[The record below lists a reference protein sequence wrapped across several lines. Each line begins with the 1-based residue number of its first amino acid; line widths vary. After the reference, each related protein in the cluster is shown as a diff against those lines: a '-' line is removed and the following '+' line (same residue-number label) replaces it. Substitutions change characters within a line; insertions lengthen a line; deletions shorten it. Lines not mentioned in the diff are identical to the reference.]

1 MNSKSIKKKMSE
13 ALIRSGYLMESRI
26 VTSLAKAGY
35 FIEPNQKIADLK
47 TGKSREIDLIA
58 ELWDYAPEIFRK
70 YKLSVSARFV
80 CEAKNNPNP
89 VVLLTKLPF
98 SPNIEVWE
106 AIKEG
111 RTGLFR
117 NDYSDP
123 SFQDLLLDERPIFTQ
138 YCSFK
143 PKKAG
148 DKSEWVAWHPDDFNE
163 DLEKIIYYCDEE
175 IGFVNDM
182 SDEYNRLHIYLP
194 VVILGGDLYLSE
206 PGARSINLKK
216 VDAGFYMHFGIK
228 NDVHF
233 LALVAFVTEK
243 YLLKFFEKTNDIA
256 QQLEQQAIDSLE
268 SK

>member
-1 MNSKSIKKKMSE
+1 MIE
-13 ALIRSGYLMESRI
+13 ALNRSGYLMESRI
-26 VTSLAKAGY
+26 IASLAKAGY
-35 FIEPNQKIADLK
+35 FIEPNQKIADSK

-58 ELWDYAPEIFRK
+58 ELWDYEPEKHRK
-70 YKLSVSARFV
+70 HKLSVSVRFV

-98 SPNIEVWE
+98 SPNIEVWA

-117 NDYSDP
+117 NEHTDP
-123 SFQDLLLDERPIFTQ
+123 SFQDLLLEKQSIFTQ

-143 PKKAG
+143 PKKTG
-148 DKSEWVAWHPDDFNE
+148 EKSEWVAWHPDDFND
-163 DLEKIIYYCDEE
+163 DLEKIIYYSDEE
-175 IGFVNDM
+175 VEIANDM
-182 SDEYNRLHIYLP
+182 NDDYNRLHIYLP

-216 VDAGFYMHFGIK
+216 VDVGFYMHFGIR

-233 LALVAFVTEK
+233 LALVAFVTERH
-243 YLLKFFEKTNDIA
+243 LLKFFEKTNGIA
-256 QQLEQQAIDSLE
+256 QHLEQQTIVSIE
-268 SK
+268 SKEGK